1 MRPRICFVLPS
12 LNGGGAERAA
22 VHVLNALDASRWNRS
37 MYLFERRGPYLED
50 LDPTIA
56 LDAGRRGSRIQRWNA
71 LRKYLRAQRPDVV
84 VSFLSYFTVLTAARA
99 ARVRSRIVFNQQTP
113 MSAFLRD
120 ADYQW
125 RRPWHRRAFSVVT
138 KLGYR
143 LADAIV
149 TSSVGVADDLVKQF
163 GVARERIRVVHN
175 PVNLDAV
182 ERSSREV
189 LDPQF
194 AGMWIHPVVVAA
206 GRLADAKNYPLL
218 IEAIALLRAHVPVR
232 LFILGDGELE
242 PELRR
247 QIAERGLDEAVV
259 LCGFQKNPW
268 KFIARADVFVLTSR
282 YEGFGNVLIEAMA
295 CGVPV
300 VATTSAG
307 TREIVTVGIDGLLVD
322 RHQPEAVAAAL
333 ERVLVDEP
341 FRARLSSAAR
351 DSARRFA
358 LPAVAAAYDRVFGA
372 VLA

>member
-22 VHVLNALDASRWNRS
+22 VQILNALDGSRWNRS
-37 MYLFERRGPYLED
+37 MYLFERRGPYLND
-50 LDPTIA
+50 LDQTIA
-56 LDAGRRGSRIQRWNA
+56 LDAGRDGSRLQRWNA
-71 LRKYLRAQRPDVV
+71 LRKYLRAERPDVV

-99 ARVRSRIVFNQQTP
+99 AGVGSRIVFNQQTP
-113 MSAFLRD
+113 MSGFLRD

-125 RRPWHRRAFSVVT
+125 RHPWHRRAFGVVT
-138 KLGYR
+138 RLGYR

-182 ERSSREV
+182 DRSSREP
-189 LDPQF
+189 LGPPF
-194 AGMWIHPVVVAA
+194 EEMWKHPVVVAA

-341 FRARLSSAAR
+341 
-351 DSARRFA
+351 
-358 LPAVAAAYDRVFGA
+358 
-372 VLA
+372 

>member
-1 MRPRICFVLPS
+1 M
-12 LNGGGAERAA
+12 
-22 VHVLNALDASRWNRS
+22 HVLNALDASRWNRS

-125 RRPWHRRAFSVVT
+125 RHPWHRRAFSVVT

-194 AGMWIHPVVVAA
+194 AGM
-206 GRLADAKNYPLL
+206 
-218 IEAIALLRAHVPVR
+218 
-232 LFILGDGELE
+232 
-242 PELRR
+242 
-247 QIAERGLDEAVV
+247 
-259 LCGFQKNPW
+259 
-268 KFIARADVFVLTSR
+268 
-282 YEGFGNVLIEAMA
+282 
-295 CGVPV
+295 
-300 VATTSAG
+300 
-307 TREIVTVGIDGLLVD
+307 
-322 RHQPEAVAAAL
+322 
-333 ERVLVDEP
+333 
-341 FRARLSSAAR
+341 
-351 DSARRFA
+351 
-358 LPAVAAAYDRVFGA
+358 
-372 VLA
+372 

>member
-1 MRPRICFVLPS
+1 
-12 LNGGGAERAA
+12 
-22 VHVLNALDASRWNRS
+22 
-37 MYLFERRGPYLED
+37 
-50 LDPTIA
+50 
-56 LDAGRRGSRIQRWNA
+56 
-71 LRKYLRAQRPDVV
+71 
-84 VSFLSYFTVLTAARA
+84 
-99 ARVRSRIVFNQQTP
+99 
-113 MSAFLRD
+113 
-120 ADYQW
+120 
-125 RRPWHRRAFSVVT
+125 PWHRRAFSVVT

-182 ERSSREV
+182 ERSSLEV

-307 TREIVTVGIDGLLVD
+307 PLEIVRDNIDGVIVPEHTAAAVAQAL
-322 RHQPEAVAAAL
+322 EAVLTDDRRRASMGAAAQ
-333 ERVLVDEP
+333 E
-341 FRARLSSAAR
+341 ASA
-351 DSARRFA
+351 RFA
-358 LPAVAAAYDRVFGA
+358 LPAS
-372 VLA
+372 